1 MDGISRREY
10 LELRIMNLMRTEAPS
25 GRAALVVSVLGVGF
39 WHWLDSTLALAY
51 SDVRLQV
58 DFEGRAHHAGRQAPQ
73 FWTELTGEFDLLAGP
88 EPSAA
93 VGMSWK
99 LSTFE
104 LGSENELDQGSDAGG
119 PRMAGR
125 DLFRRRPF
133 ASGSGWLPSRI
144 LSYRSGAPR
153 SGCVY
158 PGFDRGALAPPR
170 APSVRSVALCQ
181 L

>member
-1 MDGISRREY
+1 VGC
-10 LELRIMNLMRTEAPS
+10 
-25 GRAALVVSVLGVGF
+25 VVVLGVGF

-58 DFEGRAHHAGRQAPQ
+58 DGLEEGRFEGRAHHAGRQALQ

-93 VGMSWK
+93 VGMRWK

-104 LGSENELDQGSDAGG
+104 LGSENELDQGSVAGG

-125 DLFRRRPF
+125 YRTEGVLHGPAAF
-133 ASGSGWLPSRI
+133 AHLIRVSIEARLHRLVLP
-144 LSYRSGAPR
+144 A
-153 SGCVY
+153 
-158 PGFDRGALAPPR
+158 
-170 APSVRSVALCQ
+170 
-181 L
+181 

>member
-1 MDGISRREY
+1 M
-10 LELRIMNLMRTEAPS
+10 
-25 GRAALVVSVLGVGF
+25 LGVGF

-58 DFEGRAHHAGRQAPQ
+58 DGLEGRFEGRAHHAGRQALQ

-93 VGMSWK
+93 VGMRWK

-104 LGSENELDQGSDAGG
+104 LGSENELDQGSVAGG

-125 DLFRRRPF
+125 DHFRRRPF

-144 LSYRSGAPR
+144 LSRRGAPR
-153 SGCVY
+153 SG
-158 PGFDRGALAPPR
+158 GAR